1 MHIYKLIIGCV
12 LLQVKVNTRIL
23 HETHSTQLKLLL

>member
-1 MHIYKLIIGCV
+1 MHIYKLIIGI
-12 LLQVKVNTRIL
+12 LLQVKVNTRIS